1 MYTSILCV
9 RIFIEIC
16 GFCDVNAFVILLS
29 LSVEHQ
35 YVENSGIYTVD
46 KRRKEYSECIYHT
59 KFVIFFLL
67 KIGFDIRYILNL
79 ESENTSFSKN
89 SEMIMDESHVRI

>member
-59 KFVIFFLL
+59 KLTLFFFIENRL
-67 KIGFDIRYILNL
+67 RYTLYT
-79 ESENTSFSKN
+79 EP
-89 SEMIMDESHVRI
+89 